1 VDDPTTPELVRVKS
15 RISAESWQARVEQAR
30 RDEVLVK
37 AIVRRVEGGCSLN
50 AAIAKVLPVD
60 RRSWALR
67 RIPAY
72 REHGFEALIDTRT
85 PREPR
90 VSVGCRQV
98 VQAAREANPRVTIE
112 QVLTILRRQGV
123 APLPS
128 DSTIKREF
136 ARVDAR
142 RKYAQKKEE
151 QAGKV
156 EELAFAGG
164 ELLVAA
170 EAQTGA
176 IAALT
181 QLVVEIG
188 KDAVLV
194 SNGETPAKDVAHR
207 DAQGHFTATY
217 NRSRA
222 RKPDEEIASYLR
234 TAAEKAEERVP
245 SWPRFVRERSET
257 LDPKLRML
265 TFGWMVAGSK
275 GWDSLRAP
283 EVAGL
288 SALTGFAYM
297 PSTLAKFVSA
307 LAISGAGE
315 PMLETVGRHWHE
327 VAQAYW
333 QEPGAMAALYIDNH
347 AKEVWTSL
355 FMRSGKVSHLNRVM
369 PCITTTYAHT
379 GAGTPLVLSM
389 QSGGAPLAP
398 RLVQLVEQA
407 ESALETEVQRAVV
420 IDSEGSTF
428 DLLESFTR
436 AKRVLITP
444 LKPSRMP
451 ELELNYSPGSYY
463 RPYRDRDELRVANA
477 TLLHRSTGR
486 TLDVGVLLVRRVHR
500 DQDTVLLTTG
510 LTLGME
516 GRELADLYYAR
527 WPVQENYFKQA
538 GVVGL
543 NQHRGNC
550 GRVVSNIAV
559 VTELDRLES
568 RANRDTAALQQ
579 LTVELEQHARD
590 AEQSAR
596 EQQRAKEALATRR
609 QRLDEL
615 VERGKTSGKTFT
627 RIVLDHQQ
635 ALARAEASIK
645 AAKVARAALEKS
657 QAGHAKLVKRSAET
671 AVHRAKLEPRRTIR
685 QLDVAQDAIL
695 TATKLT
701 ALQLIVFVLREYLP
715 SLAMTPETF
724 LTRVFSLAGR
734 KELRPE
740 SELIVF
746 YENPRDPKINEA
758 LREACD
764 RLNKRAISR
773 DGTAL
778 RFAIEPAP
786 RKVRSV

>member
-1 VDDPTTPELVRVKS
+1 VDEPTTPELIRVKS
-15 RISAESWQARVEQAR
+15 RISAESWQARVAQAR
-30 RDEVLVK
+30 RDEVPVK
-37 AIVRRVEGGCSLN
+37 AILRRVEGGASLN
-50 AAIAKVLPVD
+50 AAIAAVLPAG

-72 REHGFEALIDTRT
+72 RERGFEALVDTRM

-98 VQAAREANPRVTIE
+98 VQAAREAHPRVTIE

-123 APLPS
+123 APMPS

-142 RKYAQKKEE
+142 RKYAQKKQERS
-151 QAGKV
+151 GRV

-170 EAQTGA
+170 EVETGA

-188 KDAVLV
+188 KDAIQV
-194 SNGETPAKDVAHR
+194 SNGETPAQDVAYR
-207 DAQGHFTATY
+207 DTEGHFTATY
-217 NRSRA
+217 NQRRA

-234 TAAEKAEERVP
+234 TAEEKAEGRVA

-283 EVAGL
+283 DVAGL

-327 VAQAYW
+327 VAQTRW

-355 FMRSGKVSHLNRVM
+355 FMLSGKVSHLNRVM

-379 GAGTPLVLSM
+379 GAGTPLVLSV

-407 ESALETEVQRAVV
+407 ESAYETEVQRAVV

-428 DLLESFTR
+428 DLLEAFTK
-436 AKRVLITP
+436 AERVLITP

-451 ELELNYSPGSYY
+451 ELELSYSAGSYY
-463 RPYRDRDELRVANA
+463 RPYREHDELRVAKA

-486 TLDVGVLLVRRVHR
+486 SLEVGALLVRRAHR
-500 DQDTVLLTTG
+500 EQDSVLLTTG
-510 LTLGME
+510 LALGME
-516 GRELADLYYAR
+516 GRELADIYYAR
-527 WPVQENYFKQA
+527 WPVQENYFKQG

-543 NQHRGNC
+543 SQHRGNC
-550 GRVVSNIAV
+550 GRIVSNIAV
-559 VTELDRLES
+559 VTELEQLES
-568 RANRDTAALQQ
+568 RATRDAEALQQ
-579 LTVELEQHARD
+579 LTVEVQQCTRD
-590 AEQSAR
+590 AEQRAR

-609 QRLDEL
+609 QRFDEV

-635 ALARAEASIK
+635 ALVHAEACTQAVNK
-645 AAKVARAALEKS
+645 ARAALDKNT
-657 QAGHAKLVKRSAET
+657 ARHAKLEKRSEET
-671 AVHRAKLEPRRTIR
+671 AARRAKLEPRRTIR

-724 LTRVFSLAGR
+724 IQRVFSMTGR

-758 LREACD
+758 LRDACD
-764 RLNKRAISR
+764 RLNKRAIQR
-773 DGTAL
+773 DGRVL
-778 RFAIEPAP
+778 HFAIEPAT
-786 RKVRSV
+786 RKR